1 MKKIAL
7 ITGASRGI
15 GAATATRLA
24 KDGYDV
30 CINYQSNQSIAEKL
44 ADELAKYGGNVI
56 AVQADISQENEVEK
70 LFSEIDNQLG
80 LITALVN
87 NVGVVAPKTT
97 IEYMT
102 AKRIN
107 QLFQT
112 NVIGHFLCCREAV
125 KRMAKKHGGSGGAIV
140 NISSIASRI
149 GGAGEYIDYA
159 ASKGAI
165 DSLTLELAQ
174 EVVSE
179 GIRVNCVRPGLINT
193 DIHANNGEPQRI
205 ARIEPLIPMKRAG
218 TTDEIA
224 NAVAWLL
231 SDEASYMTGAF
242 IDVSGGR

>member
-30 CINYQSNQSIAEKL
+30 CINYHSNQKIAENL
-44 ADELAKYGGNVI
+44 ANELTKYGGKVI
-56 AVQADISQENEVEK
+56 AVQADISQESEVEK
-70 LFSEIDNQLG
+70 LFAEVDNRLG

-87 NVGVVAPKTT
+87 NVGIVAPKTT
-97 IEYMT
+97 IENIT
-102 AKRIN
+102 AERIN
-107 QLFQT
+107 RLLQT
-112 NVIGHFLCCREAV
+112 NVTGHFLCCREAV
-125 KRMAKKHGGSGGAIV
+125 KRMAKKYGGIGGTIV

-165 DSLTLELAQ
+165 DTLTLGLAQ
-174 EVVSE
+174 EVISE
-179 GIRVNCVRPGLINT
+179 GIRVNCVRPGLIHT

-205 ARIEPLIPMKRAG
+205 ERIEPLIPMKRAG
-218 TTDEIA
+218 TADEIA
-224 NAVAWLL
+224 NAVTWLL
-231 SDEASYMTGAF
+231 SDEASYMTGSF

>member
-15 GAATATRLA
+15 GATTARRLA

-30 CINYQSNQSIAEKL
+30 CINYQNNRNIAESL
-44 ADELAKYGGNVI
+44 ANELSTYGGKVI
-56 AVQADISQENEVEK
+56 TAQADISQESEVEK

-87 NVGVVAPKTT
+87 NVGIVAPKTT
-97 IEYMT
+97 IEQMT
-102 AKRIN
+102 AERIN
-107 QLFQT
+107 RLLQT
-112 NVIGHFLCCREAV
+112 NVTSHFLCCREAV
-125 KRMAKKHGGSGGAIV
+125 KRMAKKHGGNGGAIV

-165 DSLTLELAQ
+165 DSLTLGLAQ

-179 GIRVNCVRPGLINT
+179 GIRVNCVRPGL
-193 DIHANNGEPQRI
+193 
-205 ARIEPLIPMKRAG
+205 LIPIFTQIMASH
-218 TTDEIA
+218 
-224 NAVAWLL
+224 NALPVLNL
-231 SDEASYMTGAF
+231 
-242 IDVSGGR
+242 